1 MKTEIVVEGR
11 VRLVARE
18 AVSVPPACS
27 SKLQRGVQLPASA
40 TQAGSNLITE
50 MTGGWGV
57 DTFLTFYLI
66 CMQVQFDQI

>member
-27 SKLQRGVQLPASA
+27 SMLQRGVQLSVSA
-40 TQAGSNLITE
+40 TQADSTLIT
-50 MTGGWGV
+50 GGGGRAG
-57 DTFLTFYLI
+57 YGE
-66 CMQVQFDQI
+66 